1 MTSSPPGPCAGK
13 EALPKILI
21 AEKKNIESDSSKQTS
36 PPADRTNNEQ
46 HSRAEQVLPPEPS
59 TKMANINYLLFESAA
74 GYAVFEVV
82 NQADIVGLRNKEVQD
97 SLKNLSTFTKYV
109 KLINFTPYRCVL
121 METMGFL
128 FEAQAISKR

>member
-1 MTSSPPGPCAGK
+1 
-13 EALPKILI
+13 
-21 AEKKNIESDSSKQTS
+21 
-36 PPADRTNNEQ
+36 
-46 HSRAEQVLPPEPS
+46 
-59 TKMANINYLLFESAA
+59 MANINYLLFESAA